1 VDAFLHFED
10 ATRFVTGAEVKQN
23 TPWTSEN
30 FALKYLER
38 LPVGM
43 ALLKEDTD
51 ELVYLNRAGREILD
65 IPFNKADTEELHF
78 FELLFTEELDNGD
91 LAREHLSQEKYLVS
105 TCYSKRLGK
114 KLLLKTMLYA
124 WKQGFCRRVLLLDL
138 TTVGGLHKQ
147 IENGKFIENT
157 LLECLESMTLLSGKK
172 LIKDLIEKLGTFFA
186 ADMAYILKFDH
197 DLATSLML
205 YEWCGTSGPVV
216 DKQLYNLEVGSGVY
230 EKLSGSG
237 NVPLMISALEDAKES
252 LPEIYAWCQKR
263 QVTNLYWM
271 PYRAEGRLQGYLCLD
286 NIRNNEVHLPLMR
299 IFTSLIFTQLVLL
312 DNKSEYEY
320 EKYHD
325 WLTGLL
331 NRRAL
336 IQNLENYPDFN
347 GRMGIL
353 VARLNDVDLLS
364 YRLGNCYVAN
374 LLRNIAN
381 IFKVGFPD
389 AVIYCRKENQL
400 VVVSKGS
407 NFDQFFTQTQALL
420 AEVEG
425 IYKEGLSLG
434 MAWNEQ
440 GACKVEMLLYLA
452 TLRMKSNIRQSL
464 ENNQPGKAVVKEK
477 VLGELAAGRY
487 KLVLQEQVNL
497 QTGKVGGA
505 EALVRYVDEEGNLV
519 LPDPFIG
526 QYELE
531 GTIHYL
537 DLYMLRK
544 VCYMISSW
552 QERGLKKLPVALNIS
567 AQTLLQPGIVGEICS
582 VVDSYTLPH
591 NYIILE
597 IAEDA
602 LSFTREKFVANCN
615 RLTALGFKLC
625 LDNFG
630 SQFAPIKILHLITFY
645 AVKFDGSFIHQLAT
659 DKLAA
664 MACKTLMQFCR
675 KLGLK
680 VVGEEVE
687 TTAQAEILQRFKCNL
702 GQGSYWGKPLETE
715 EFERQIF

>member
-1 VDAFLHFED
+1 
-10 ATRFVTGAEVKQN
+10 
-23 TPWTSEN
+23 
-30 FALKYLER
+30 
-38 LPVGM
+38 M
-43 ALLKEDTD
+43 
-51 ELVYLNRAGREILD
+51 
-65 IPFNKADTEELHF
+65 
-78 FELLFTEELDNGD
+78 
-91 LAREHLSQEKYLVS
+91 
-105 TCYSKRLGK
+105 
-114 KLLLKTMLYA
+114 
-124 WKQGFCRRVLLLDL
+124 
-138 TTVGGLHKQ
+138 
-147 IENGKFIENT
+147 
-157 LLECLESMTLLSGKK
+157 
-172 LIKDLIEKLGTFFA
+172 
-186 ADMAYILKFDH
+186 
-197 DLATSLML
+197 
-205 YEWCGTSGPVV
+205 
-216 DKQLYNLEVGSGVY
+216 
-230 EKLSGSG
+230 
-237 NVPLMISALEDAKES
+237 
-252 LPEIYAWCQKR
+252 
-263 QVTNLYWM
+263 
-271 PYRAEGRLQGYLCLD
+271 
-286 NIRNNEVHLPLMR
+286 
-299 IFTSLIFTQLVLL
+299 
-312 DNKSEYEY
+312 
-320 EKYHD
+320 
-325 WLTGLL
+325 
-331 NRRAL
+331 
-336 IQNLENYPDFN
+336 
-347 GRMGIL
+347 
-353 VARLNDVDLLS
+353 
-364 YRLGNCYVAN
+364 
-374 LLRNIAN
+374 
-381 IFKVGFPD
+381 
-389 AVIYCRKENQL
+389 
-400 VVVSKGS
+400 
-407 NFDQFFTQTQALL
+407 
-420 AEVEG
+420 
-425 IYKEGLSLG
+425 
-434 MAWNEQ
+434 
-440 GACKVEMLLYLA
+440 
-452 TLRMKSNIRQSL
+452 
-464 ENNQPGKAVVKEK
+464 
-477 VLGELAAGRY
+477 
-487 KLVLQEQVNL
+487 
-497 QTGKVGGA
+497 
-505 EALVRYVDEEGNLV
+505 